1 LRIRSEEIESEDVDD
16 ITMINEETLDAVDEI
31 VMIV

>member
-1 LRIRSEEIESEDVDD
+1 LRIRSEKIESEDVDN
-16 ITMINEETLDAVDEI
+16 IAMIDEETLDAVDEI

>member
-16 ITMINEETLDAVDEI
+16 IAMINEETLDTVDEI
-31 VMIV
+31 MMIV